1 MISEGVERLTAV
13 VLDQFPMLPTLLPTP
28 HQLMALNKEEMKL
41 IVNEQS
47 GLGKIVQYPSQH
59 CIVVSNKTEV
69 FKVLYSMDSKILKN
83 LAN

>member
-1 MISEGVERLTAV
+1 
-13 VLDQFPMLPTLLPTP
+13 
-28 HQLMALNKEEMKL
+28 MALNKEEMKL